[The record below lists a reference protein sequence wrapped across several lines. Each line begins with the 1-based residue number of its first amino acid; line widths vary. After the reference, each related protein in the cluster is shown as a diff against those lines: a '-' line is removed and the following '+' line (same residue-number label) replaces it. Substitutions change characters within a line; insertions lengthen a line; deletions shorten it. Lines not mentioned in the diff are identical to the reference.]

1 MLKARYAPAHDLVS
15 GDRFRPATG
24 RPVLVSK
31 ARPDVIVYRGQA
43 FAVVRVTGLDLI
55 TDRPVRILVP
65 DTDVIAVH

>member
-43 FAVVRVTGLDLI
+43 FAVVRVVGLDLA
-55 TDRPVRILVP
+55 TERLVRTVVP
-65 DTDVIAVH
+65 DTDVIVVH